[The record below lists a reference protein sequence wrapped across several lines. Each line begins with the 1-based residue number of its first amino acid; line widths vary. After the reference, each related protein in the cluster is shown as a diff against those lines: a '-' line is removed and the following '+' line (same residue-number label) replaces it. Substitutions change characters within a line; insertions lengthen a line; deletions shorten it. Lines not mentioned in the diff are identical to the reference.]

1 MIIIDGN
8 DIIWGLAVLSLVFTA
23 FKFFKAT
30 QQKKGEKKA
39 KVCWGYADLPSLKY
53 TLSMRKRNDD
63 GSLHHLTDFS
73 LDARHPDTSAV
84 EYFYYTM
91 DGLKW
96 PIIGDIVIKEE
107 CISCRVYPTDGN
119 WIRVWFFNLNKELE
133 FTKKLFDLFKEYEES
148 GCKPAHGDEP
158 IESIIRRARG
168 KELNE
173 LEKYGFSW
181 GDELCQ

>member
-8 DIIWGLAVLSLVFTA
+8 DIMWGLVGIFLVFTA
-23 FKFFKAT
+23 FRFFKGT
-30 QQKKGEKKA
+30 QKKKDEKNA
-39 KVCWGYADLPSLKY
+39 KVCWGYANLSELKY
-53 TLSMRKRNDD
+53 ALSKRKRKDED
-63 GSLHHLTDFS
+63 PSTSMDFN
-73 LDARHPDTSAV
+73 LDARHPDTSAI

-96 PIIGDIVIKEE
+96 PIIGDIVIKKE
-107 CISCRVYPTDGN
+107 CITCRVYPTDGD
-119 WIRVWFFNLNKELE
+119 WIRVWFFNFSEELE
-133 FTKKLFDLFKEYEES
+133 FNKRLFDLFKEYEES
-148 GCKPAHGDEP
+148 GCKPANGDEP

-181 GDELCQ
+181 EDESCQ

>member
-8 DIIWGLAVLSLVFTA
+8 DIIWGLAVLSLVFAA
-23 FKFFKAT
+23 FQFFKGV
-30 QQKKGEKKA
+30 QMEKGEKKA
-39 KVCWGYADLPSLKY
+39 KVCWGYADLPSLKDA
-53 TLSMRKRNDD
+53 LMARKRKDD
-63 GSLHHLTDFS
+63 DYFHRTDFS

-91 DGLKW
+91 DGLRW
-96 PIIGDIVIKEE
+96 PIIGDIVFKKE
-107 CISCRVYPTDGN
+107 CISCRVYPTDGD
-119 WIRVWFFNLNKELE
+119 WIRVWFFNFSEELE

-148 GCKPAHGDEP
+148 GCKPAHSDEP

>member
-8 DIIWGLAVLSLVFTA
+8 DIIWGLAVLSLLFAA
-23 FKFFKAT
+23 FRFFKGF
-30 QQKKGEKKA
+30 QKKKGEKKA
-39 KVCWGYADLPSLKY
+39 KVCWGYTDLPSLKY
-53 TLSMRKRNDD
+53 ALAMRKRKDD
-63 GSLHHLTDFS
+63 DYCHQTDFS

-96 PIIGDIVIKEE
+96 PIIGDIVIKKE
-107 CISCRVYPTDGN
+107 CISCRVYPADGD
-119 WIRVWFFNLNKELE
+119 WIRVWFFNFSEELG
-133 FTKKLFDLFKEYEES
+133 FAKKLFDLFKEYEES
-148 GCKPAHGDEP
+148 GCKSAHSEEP
-158 IESIIRRARG
+158 IESIIRRAHG

-181 GDELCQ
+181 RDESCQ

>member
-8 DIIWGLAVLSLVFTA
+8 DIIWGLAVLSLIFTA
-23 FKFFKAT
+23 FKFFKSS
-30 QQKKGEKKA
+30 QKKKGKKKA
-39 KVCWGYADLPSLKY
+39 KVCWGYADLPSLKDA
-53 TLSMRKRNDD
+53 LMARKRKDD
-63 GSLHHLTDFS
+63 DYFHRTDFM
-73 LDARHPDTSAV
+73 LDTRHSDTSAV
-84 EYFYYTM
+84 EYFYYMM
-91 DGLKW
+91 DGLRW
-96 PIIGDIVIKEE
+96 PTIGDIVLRND

-119 WIRVWFFNLNKELE
+119 WIRVWFFNFSGELE

-148 GCKPAHGDEP
+148 GCKPVHVDEP

>member
-8 DIIWGLAVLSLVFTA
+8 DIIWGLAVLSLIFTA
-23 FKFFKAT
+23 FKFFKAA
-30 QQKKGEKKA
+30 QKKKGEKKA
-39 KVCWGYADLPSLKY
+39 KVCWGYADLPSLKDA
-53 TLSMRKRNDD
+53 LMARKRKDD
-63 GSLHHLTDFS
+63 DYSNRTDFS
-73 LDARHPDTSAV
+73 LDSRHPDTSAV

-91 DGLKW
+91 DGLRW
-96 PIIGDIVIKEE
+96 PIIGDIVLKND

>member
-8 DIIWGLAVLSLVFTA
+8 DIIWGLAVLSLVFAA
-23 FKFFKAT
+23 FQFFKGV
-30 QQKKGEKKA
+30 QMEKNEKKA
-39 KVCWGYADLPSLKY
+39 KVCWRYTDLPSLKY
-53 TLSMRKRNDD
+53 ALSIRKRKDD
-63 GSLHHLTDFS
+63 DYFHRTDFS

-96 PIIGDIVIKEE
+96 PIIGDIVLKND
-107 CISCRVYPTDGN
+107 CISCRVYPTDGD
-119 WIRVWFFNLNKELE
+119 WIRVWFFNFSEELE

-148 GCKPAHGDEP
+148 GCKPAHSDEP

>member
-8 DIIWGLAVLSLVFTA
+8 DIIWGLAVLSLVFAA
-23 FKFFKAT
+23 FKFFKSS
-30 QQKKGEKKA
+30 QKKKGEKKT
-39 KVCWGYADLPSLKY
+39 KVCWGYADLPSLKDA
-53 TLSMRKRNDD
+53 LMARKRKDD
-63 GSLHHLTDFS
+63 DYFHRTDFS

-91 DGLKW
+91 DGLRW
-96 PIIGDIVIKEE
+96 PIIGDIVFKKE
-107 CISCRVYPTDGN
+107 CISCRVYPTDGD
-119 WIRVWFFNLNKELE
+119 WIRVWFFNFSEELE

-148 GCKPAHGDEP
+148 GCKPAHSEEP

-181 GDELCQ
+181 GNESCQ